1 MNKDFLNPNNI
12 KLIYDTLYDLNF
24 NNIQYIVREKNE
36 NKLNELKNFIMENI
50 ETYNKDNNKEKK
62 TLIETNKNFMMFLYN
77 DIEIN
82 EKSITTLRKY
92 KKNKPTIMNTLTN
105 NIYETRNHIE
115 EKNKQEFTN
124 KLKNKQKEFE
134 NEINI
139 IIPPTPNFKDETF
152 EKPLKNID
160 LNQLILERKNEIEK
174 IIQNEYKQDL
184 TKSHE
189 AQDFLYFVD
198 ERSMDATLFSNEGEN
213 KQKIKIST
221 TDINILEDIETFDE
235 TSNSFLK
242 KFKLTNYNNNNNNNL
257 NVDVDVDVD
266 ENLKHVSW
274 IDETSNS
281 LLKKI
286 NVDFDNMDFNNNN
299 FNNDKFDNITYKI
312 TDFKET
318 KIKEYQEQLDY
329 YLDKKIKEYQEQL
342 NFYFDKKIQEFQ
354 IKINMKNEY
363 LANQVSE
370 EGEES
375 EEALNFKVL

>member
-12 KLIYDTLYDLNF
+12 KLIYDTLYDLNY

-36 NKLNELKNFIMENI
+36 NKLEELKNFIMENI
-50 ETYNKDNNKEKK
+50 QTYNKDNNKEKK

-82 EKSITTLRKY
+82 ERNI

-115 EKNKQEFTN
+115 EKNKQEFTS

-139 IIPPTPNFKDETF
+139 IIPPTPNFKDETY

-174 IIQNEYKQDL
+174 IIQNEYKQEIQYFDEE
-184 TKSHE
+184 TEK
-189 AQDFLYFVD
+189 QDFKKSQDFFG
-198 ERSMDATLFSNEGEN
+198 EEN

-235 TSNSFLK
+235 TSNSLLK
-242 KFKLTNYNNNNNNNL
+242 KFKLNNNNL
-257 NVDVDVDVD
+257 NIINNDNINNVNDEND

-274 IDETSNS
+274 MDETSNS
-281 LLKKI
+281 LLKKFKL
-286 NVDFDNMDFNNNN
+286 NDKFD
-299 FNNDKFDNITYKI
+299 NDKFDNITYEIKEI
-312 TDFKET
+312 TKFKEIKIEEYQKQLDFYFNK
-318 KIKEYQEQLDY
+318 KIKEYQEQLDFY
-329 YLDKKIKEYQEQL
+329 FDKKIKEYQI
-342 NFYFDKKIQEFQ
+342 KK
-354 IKINMKNEY
+354 NMKNEY
-363 LANQVSE
+363 LSNDEMQE
-370 EGEES
+370 E
-375 EEALNFKVL
+375 

>member
-12 KLIYDTLYDLNF
+12 KLIYDTLYDLNY

-36 NKLNELKNFIMENI
+36 KKLEELKNFIMENI
-50 ETYNKDNNKEKK
+50 QTYNKDNNKEKK

-82 EKSITTLRKY
+82 ERNI

-115 EKNKQEFTN
+115 EKNKQEFTS

-139 IIPPTPNFKDETF
+139 IIPPTPNFKDETY

-174 IIQNEYKQDL
+174 IIQNEYKQEIQYFDEE
-184 TKSHE
+184 TEK
-189 AQDFLYFVD
+189 QDFKKSQDFFG
-198 ERSMDATLFSNEGEN
+198 EEN

-235 TSNSFLK
+235 TSNSLLK
-242 KFKLTNYNNNNNNNL
+242 KFKLN
-257 NVDVDVDVD
+257 D
-266 ENLKHVSW
+266 K
-274 IDETSNS
+274 
-281 LLKKI
+281 
-286 NVDFDNMDFNNNN
+286 FD
-299 FNNDKFDNITYKI
+299 NDKFDNITYEIKEI
-312 TDFKET
+312 TKFKEIKIEEYQKQLDFYFNK
-318 KIKEYQEQLDY
+318 KIKEYQEQLDFY
-329 YLDKKIKEYQEQL
+329 FDKKIKEYQI
-342 NFYFDKKIQEFQ
+342 KK
-354 IKINMKNEY
+354 NMKNEY
-363 LANQVSE
+363 LSNDETQE
-370 EGEES
+370 E
-375 EEALNFKVL
+375 

>member
-12 KLIYDTLYDLNF
+12 KLIYDTLYDLNY

-50 ETYNKDNNKEKK
+50 QTYNKDNNKEKK

-82 EKSITTLRKY
+82 ERNSKTL
-92 KKNKPTIMNTLTN
+92 KKNKPIIMDTLTN

-115 EKNKQEFTN
+115 EKNKQEFTS

-139 IIPPTPNFKDETF
+139 IIPPTPNFKDETY

-174 IIQNEYKQDL
+174 IIQNEYKQEIQYFDEEDL
-184 TKSHE
+184 KKS
-189 AQDFLYFVD
+189 QDFFG
-198 ERSMDATLFSNEGEN
+198 EHEN

-235 TSNSFLK
+235 TSNSLLK
-242 KFKLTNYNNNNNNNL
+242 KFKLNDNNL
-257 NVDVDVDVD
+257 NTINNDNDNNYNENVND
-266 ENLKHVSW
+266 ENLKRVSW
-274 IDETSNS
+274 MDETSNS
-281 LLKKI
+281 ILKKFKL
-286 NVDFDNMDFNNNN
+286 NDNFDNFD
-299 FNNDKFDNITYKI
+299 NDKCDNITYEIKEI
-312 TDFKET
+312 TKFKEI

-329 YLDKKIKEYQEQL
+329 YFDKKIKE
-342 NFYFDKKIQEFQ
+342 FQ
-354 IKINMKNEY
+354 IKIK
-363 LANQVSE
+363 E
-370 EGEES
+370 ENNY
-375 EEALNFKVL
+375 EALKN